1 MERDDNVNKEV
12 SSGKVN
18 AMQRTPNKMTWPQ
31 RAMGRMERATAWVAR
46 RRLELE
52 LTNYGRAGDSLCK
65 QIVND
70 VEALVY
76 IRRRQHLISAKL
88 KGLRV

>member
-1 MERDDNVNKEV
+1 MNKEV
-12 SSGKVN
+12 SSGKV
-18 AMQRTPNKMTWPQ
+18 TWRQ
-31 RAMGRMERATAWVAR
+31 RATSWIARATAWVAR
-46 RRLELE
+46 RQLELE
-52 LTNYGRAGDSLCK
+52 LTNYGRAGDSLCR

-76 IRRRQHLISAKL
+76 IRRRQYLISAKL